1 MTYLEQILQQKH
13 VLQDYNWK
21 LQVPGEL
28 AVSCNICKLKHDFI
42 WWQKWINRKTAKT
55 NNDHFHNY
63 SMLFVY
69 WSICVHS
76 VCSFFFFMCF
86 VCQFFCC
93 CFLWKVELNI
103 AFLYTWYDKFSERTI
118 FTTKCSKVPFNCRY
132 VCMHAYKQ
140 RCQITLSL
148 EHFFSFTNF

>member
-21 LQVPGEL
+21 LQVPEEL

-63 SMLFVY
+63 SMLSVY

-103 AFLYTWYDKFSERTI
+103 AFLYMWYDKFSERTI
-118 FTTKCSKVPFNCRY
+118 FTTNVAKFLSTAGTCA
-132 VCMHAYKQ
+132 CMPINKDAKSH
-140 RCQITLSL
+140 CHWNI
-148 EHFFSFTNF
+148 FFSFNNF